1 MPNERPLR
9 DALIRLAHQHRE
21 LRPHVLPLIKEA
33 GAGAKYTTLAT
44 VRLLDRGMVAVNV
57 QMIMEPD
64 LTVDAYGAQVI
75 AIAQDLERLA
85 KAMGRQR
92 TIEVSGPGDITLGPS
107 DHGDLRARG
116 SWLGVLDREAGD
128 SDLLDEAAN
137 QIFDHVVWT

>member
-1 MPNERPLR
+1 VSNERPLR

-44 VRLLDRGMVAVNV
+44 VRLLDRGMIAVNV

-64 LTVDAYGAQVI
+64 LTVDAYGAQVV

-92 TIEVSGPGDITLGPS
+92 TVKFTRPGDITLGPA
-107 DHGDLRARG
+107 GRDLRAKG
-116 SWLGVLDREAGD
+116 SWLGILDPEVD
-128 SDLLDEAAN
+128 DPDLLDDAAN
-137 QIFDHVVWT
+137 KIFDHVVWT